1 MAKLPMNV
9 VKFAALTNDA
19 DSVLVYELFQDYFC
33 HYMDETQK
41 RNIGAYDTSRTLA
54 EKDGKMHTQLL
65 SEVQKL
71 AGVEINEDNA
81 RRMAKNPMVTWA
93 TFAVVEAMIDAVL
106 PLTLINSVGLYTEM
120 RNINFGDSASFE
132 IAPRSLMTV
141 SQGANAQRTSFVQK
155 QFKTTKTLVATNHVI
170 TTQVAMYKVL
180 AGQESLAEFV
190 KKAVVSIETEMTKDA
205 YGAFRAGLTALTM
218 PANLKVTGYNQLD
231 LLQICERVTAYNG
244 GAKAVIVGTASA
256 ISNILPNGAD
266 GWRINT
272 DGNNMGIHLIKNFF
286 DYDIMVLPQVAT
298 GDFATFDMAL
308 NDNEIYV
315 ISPTSEKLVKGVI
328 EGSDLTNSNDYY
340 DNANLTSNATIN
352 KRWAFEFLSNAVAG
366 CVQFS

>member
-9 VKFAALTNDA
+9 VNFAAQTDA
-19 DSVLVYELFQDYFC
+19 DSKLVYELFQDYFC

-41 RNIGAYDTSRTLA
+41 RNIGAYDSSRTLA
-54 EKDGKMHTQLL
+54 EKEQKMHTQLL

-71 AGVEINEDNA
+71 AGVELNAENA

-106 PLTLINSVGLYTEM
+106 PLTLIDSIGAYTEM
-120 RNINFGDSASFE
+120 RNVGFGDSASFHIE
-132 IAPRSLMTV
+132 PRTLMTV
-141 SQGANAQRTSFVQK
+141 SQGANAQRTSFIQK
-155 QFKTTKTLVATNHVI
+155 QFKTTKTLVAVNHVV
-170 TTQVAMYKVL
+170 TVQVSMYKVL
-180 AGQESLAEFV
+180 CGLESLAEFV
-190 KKAVVSIETEMTKDA
+190 RKAVISIETEMTKDA
-205 YGAFRAGLTALTM
+205 YGAMRTALTALTM
-218 PANLKVTGYNQLD
+218 PANLKVTGYNQAD
-231 LLQICERVTAYNG
+231 LLKICERVTAYNG

-256 ISNILPNGAD
+256 IANILPNGSQ
-266 GWRINT
+266 GWRILT
-272 DGNNMGIHLIKNFF
+272 EGSNMGIHLIKNFF

-298 GDFATFDMAL
+298 GDYSSFDMAL

-315 ISPTSEKLVKGVI
+315 LSPASDKLIKMVL
-328 EGSDLTNSNDYY
+328 EGTDLTNSNDYY

-352 KRWAFEFLSNAVAG
+352 KRWACEFISNAVAG

>member
-9 VKFAALTNDA
+9 VNFAAQTA
-19 DSVLVYELFQDYFC
+19 DSALVYELFQDYFC

-41 RNIGAYDTSRTLA
+41 RNIGAYDNSHALS
-54 EKDGKMHTQLL
+54 EKEQKMHEQLL

-71 AGVEINEDNA
+71 SGAEITADNA
-81 RRMAKNPMVTWA
+81 KMMAKNPMVTWA
-93 TFAVVEAMIDAVL
+93 TFAVVEAMIDAIL
-106 PLTLINSVGLYTEM
+106 PLTLINSIGTYTEI
-120 RNINFGDSASFE
+120 RNIGFGDSASFD

-155 QFKTTKTLVATNHVI
+155 QFKTTKTLTATNHVI
-170 TTQVAMYKVL
+170 TTQVSMYKVL
-180 AGQESLAEFV
+180 CGNESLAEFV
-190 KKAVVSIETEMTKDA
+190 RKAVLSIETEMTKDA
-205 YGAFRAGLTALTM
+205 YGAFRTGLTALTM
-218 PANLKVTGYNQLD
+218 PANLKVTGYSQAD
-231 LLQICERVTAYNG
+231 LLKICERVTAYNG
-244 GAKAVIVGTASA
+244 GAKAVIIGTASA
-256 ISNILPNGAD
+256 IANILPNGAD
-266 GWRINT
+266 GWRIIT
-272 DGNNMGIHLIKNFF
+272 EGSNMGIHLIKNFF

-298 GDFATFDMAL
+298 GNFATFDMAL
-308 NDNEIYV
+308 NDNEIYIV
-315 ISPTSEKLVKGVI
+315 SPQSDKLVKGVL

>member
-9 VKFAALTNDA
+9 VNFAAQTDA
-19 DSVLVYELFQDYFC
+19 DSKLVYELFQDYFC

-41 RNIGAYDTSRTLA
+41 RNIGAYDASRTLA
-54 EKDGKMHTQLL
+54 EKESKMHTQLL
-65 SEVQKL
+65 SEIQKL
-71 AGVEINEDNA
+71 AGVEIDADNA

-106 PLTLINSVGLYTEM
+106 PLTLINSIGTYTEM
-120 RNINFGDSASFE
+120 RNIGFGDSASFE

-141 SQGANAQRTSFVQK
+141 STGANAQRTSFVQK

-170 TTQVAMYKVL
+170 TTQVSMYKVL
-180 AGQESLAEFV
+180 AGLESLAEFV
-190 KKAVVSIETEMTKDA
+190 RKAIVSIETEMTKDA
-205 YGAFRAGLTALTM
+205 YGAFRSGLTALTM
-218 PANLKVTGYNQLD
+218 PSNLKVTGYSQAD
-231 LLQICERVTAYNG
+231 LLKICERVTAYNG
-244 GAKAVIVGTASA
+244 GAKAIIVGTTSA
-256 ISNILPNGAD
+256 IAHILPNGSD
-266 GWRINT
+266 GWRILT
-272 DGNNMGIHLIKNFF
+272 EGNNMGIHLIKNFF

-298 GDFATFDMAL
+298 GDFAVFDMAL
-308 NDNEIYV
+308 NDNEIYI
-315 ISPTSEKLVKGVI
+315 ISPSSDKLVKGVI